1 MGMTQADMAGPPPEA
16 GMPPAEPGMEPP
28 AAGATPEGNME
39 AMEQERM
46 AQMEAIAQAAPQPEK
61 PYSTALLSKLA
72 DSLNAFVTNIDP
84 NMAQIEFAPEG
95 NKWDQPMPPEI
106 FVPLVLVMAFVD
118 SISGQNEGFAKYVM
132 DPAEIVNDAAVR
144 KATSLVQ
151 MMAKDQ
157 ELIDAINSVE
167 EGAPEEEEPM
177 EGELPPE
184 GMEGEPTEMTED
196 DEALMATM

>member
-16 GMPPAEPGMEPP
+16 GMPPAEAGMEPME
-28 AAGATPEGNME
+28 GATPEGNMA

-61 PYSTALLSKLA
+61 PYSTALLIKLS
-72 DSLNAFVTNIDP
+72 DSLNEFVMNVDP

-118 SISGQNEGFAKYVM
+118 SLGEEFSNKYVM
-132 DPAEIVNDAAVR
+132 DPAEIVSDAAVR
-144 KATSLVQ
+144 KATGLVQ

-157 ELIDAINSVE
+157 DLIDAVVAGGE
-167 EGAPEEEEPM
+167 EMGPEEEPM
-177 EGELPPE
+177 EGEMPPE
-184 GMEGEPTEMTED
+184 GMEGEPMGEMTED